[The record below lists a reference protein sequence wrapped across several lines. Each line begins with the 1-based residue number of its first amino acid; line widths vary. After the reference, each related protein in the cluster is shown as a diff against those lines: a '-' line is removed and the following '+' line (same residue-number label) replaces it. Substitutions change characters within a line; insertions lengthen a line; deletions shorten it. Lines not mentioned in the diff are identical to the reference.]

1 MNILRQDLVLSP
13 MMFLLSWQRSFVRV
27 GINVPGSAR
36 QADEQSQLTLMF
48 WQTRVFFLN
57 GNSDQVEEFPSF
69 QKVLQLDF
77 E

>member
-1 MNILRQDLVLSP
+1 MNISCQDLVLSP

-27 GINVPGSAR
+27 GINVPGSER

-48 WQTRVFFLN
+48 WQTRVFLN